1 MFSSTSEQICSPTS
15 YCQIIL
21 KCSCTSEPNCEVWN
35 EYKRRD
41 HYVPWQI
48 QTFILIPVS
57 KLIRSTFPF
66 SRFKL
71 HTPGVYTTPYPLM
84 WTWAWCVRQYIWHV
98 DDFYDINRFQLIIPL
113 ARYYHSE
120 KQCYTFFK
128 NCQNG
133 QSFLSILNGSIT
145 I

>member
-1 MFSSTSEQICSPTS
+1 MFSLTSEQICSPTS

-21 KCSCTSEPNCEVWN
+21 KFSCTYEPNCEVWN

-57 KLIRSTFPF
+57 KLIRSTFSVFP
-66 SRFKL
+66 L
-71 HTPGVYTTPYPLM
+71 QTPYP
-84 WTWAWCVRQYIWHV
+84 WCVYYSIPPNVDLGMVRQYIWHV